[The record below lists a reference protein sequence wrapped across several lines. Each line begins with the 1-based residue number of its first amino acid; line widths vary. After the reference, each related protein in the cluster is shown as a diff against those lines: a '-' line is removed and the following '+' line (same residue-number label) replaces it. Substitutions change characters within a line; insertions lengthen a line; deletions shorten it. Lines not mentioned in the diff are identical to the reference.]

1 MLRESIKAD
10 GQTIDLEGLADPNC
24 KEIAG
29 LKHSKVLIEY
39 ADVFMSRDAE
49 QLASIRDKL
58 EKEMGANKLVDA
70 SGVASNFQRMVRIAD
85 GSGTSVQEVNNLLRQ
100 FNDMRK
106 MMKTVNKMGG
116 MQRGMANA
124 MMRR

>member
-1 MLRESIKAD
+1 MLRESIKAE

-29 LKHSKVLIEY
+29 LKHSRTLIEY

-49 QLASIRDKL
+49 QLALVGEKL
-58 EKEMGANKLVDA
+58 KKEMGANKLVDA

-85 GSGTSVQEVNNLLRQ
+85 GTGIPVDPGSYEDRADLIEQLGLTEYESAKNTLSRLS
-100 FNDMRK
+100 D
-106 MMKTVNKMGG
+106 
-116 MQRGMANA
+116 
-124 MMRR
+124 

>member
-1 MLRESIKAD
+1 MLRESINAE
-10 GQTIDLEGLADPNC
+10 GQSIDLEGLADPNC

-29 LKHSKVLIEY
+29 LKHSRTLIEY

-49 QLASIRDKL
+49 KLALIGAKL

-85 GSGTSVQEVNNLLRQ
+85 GSGIPVDPGSYDSKADLIEQLGLGEYESAKNTL
-100 FNDMRK
+100 
-106 MMKTVNKMGG
+106 NK
-116 MQRGMANA
+116 
-124 MMRR
+124 

>member
-1 MLRESIKAD
+1 MLRESIQAE

-29 LKHSKVLIEY
+29 LKHSRTLIEY
-39 ADVFMSRDAE
+39 ADVFMSRDVD
-49 QLASIRDKL
+49 QLAIVCEKL

-85 GSGTSVQEVNNLLRQ
+85 GTGIPLDPGSEEELDIVEQLGLGEYESAKNTLNR
-100 FNDMRK
+100 
-106 MMKTVNKMGG
+106 
-116 MQRGMANA
+116 
-124 MMRR
+124 

>member
-29 LKHSKVLIEY
+29 LKHSRTLIEY

-49 QLASIRDKL
+49 KLALIGGKL

-85 GSGTSVQEVNNLLRQ
+85 GSGIPVDPGSYDDRADLIEQLGLEEYESAKNTLNR
-100 FNDMRK
+100 
-106 MMKTVNKMGG
+106 
-116 MQRGMANA
+116 
-124 MMRR
+124 